1 MQNIRLYARQASS
14 FNKQAAAIH
23 CSPPDPDRVRKI
35 AGIPGHVGTPG
46 QKDGAYRRGIY
57 LLVGCAEHT
66 RSHKRESRQRVH
78 KGADADMVQQ
88 AAHGQR
94 GIQNVGEWNRP
105 ATSAICDAGDSGRSR
120 KRKGINMARTKN
132 SEIYNHEGYTDPT
145 AYFGMMEK
153 GGIDRSQITRDI
165 RRGEIYYIAPEGG
178 SPLERKNR
186 PGIIVSSDQANRAS
200 DSFEVVYLTTKTR
213 RPLLCDVAVNGPGAP
228 STALCGKVHTV
239 YASRIGNYAGAAT
252 EAEMKEIDRALMHG
266 LGIIVPEKPTAP
278 EPKSRKAEPTAEN
291 TKLAAELTQAT
302 VERNLYKKLYDQ
314 LFSEIMTR
322 TYKGE

>member
-1 MQNIRLYARQASS
+1 
-14 FNKQAAAIH
+14 
-23 CSPPDPDRVRKI
+23 
-35 AGIPGHVGTPG
+35 
-46 QKDGAYRRGIY
+46 
-57 LLVGCAEHT
+57 
-66 RSHKRESRQRVH
+66 
-78 KGADADMVQQ
+78 
-88 AAHGQR
+88 
-94 GIQNVGEWNRP
+94 
-105 ATSAICDAGDSGRSR
+105 
-120 KRKGINMARTKN
+120 MARTKN
-132 SEIYNHEGYTDPT
+132 SEIYNHEGYADPT

-302 VERNLYKKLYDQ
+302 VERDLYKKLYNQ